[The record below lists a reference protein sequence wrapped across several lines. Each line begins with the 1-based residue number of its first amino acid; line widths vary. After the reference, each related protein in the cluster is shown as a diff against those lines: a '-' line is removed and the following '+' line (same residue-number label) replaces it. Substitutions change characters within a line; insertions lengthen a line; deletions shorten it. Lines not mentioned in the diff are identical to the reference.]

1 MELKVETYTT
11 HAGEQHHW
19 RVTVGDRVVAVSPHG
34 YRTEGA
40 AMDAFDAFTNAI
52 IRQTTGFRVI

>member
-40 AMDAFDAFTNAI
+40 AMDAFDAFT
-52 IRQTTGFRVI
+52 TGFRVI